1 MEWTLPGTALKIQR
15 EEAEHIEDIFSA
27 LFLAGGIAMAQLSVI
42 TGLEAYTVQNW
53 VKRGLLSPPQGKKYT
68 QRQLCR
74 IISINM
80 LKGVLPMDRVCK
92 MLAYINGRLDD
103 ESDDAIDDSQLYCMF
118 VKLAAKIRQLSNEAE
133 RQAML
138 QRVMADYEAPFPGAK
153 ERVEQVLQIM
163 LTAWVAGRM
172 RQEAENMLDNL
183 TIKENEYGK

>member
-1 MEWTLPGTALKIQR
+1 MEWTIPGTALKIQR

-74 IISINM
+74 IININM

-118 VKLAAKIRQLSNEAE
+118 VKLAAKIRQLSNETE

-138 QRVMADYEAPFPGAK
+138 QTVMADYEEPFPNAK
-153 ERVEQVLQIM
+153 QRVEQVLQIM

-183 TIKENEYGK
+183 TIKENDYEF

>member
-1 MEWTLPGTALKIQR
+1 MG
-15 EEAEHIEDIFSA
+15 
-27 LFLAGGIAMAQLSVI
+27 QLSVI

-118 VKLAAKIRQLSNEAE
+118 VKLAAKIRELSDEQE
-133 RQAML
+133 RQLML
-138 QRVMADYEAPFPGAK
+138 QKVMADYKEPFPGAK
-153 ERVEQVLQIM
+153 ERVENVLRIM

-172 RQEAENMLDNL
+172 RQEAEKMLDEL
-183 TIKENEYGK
+183 IVKEDYYG